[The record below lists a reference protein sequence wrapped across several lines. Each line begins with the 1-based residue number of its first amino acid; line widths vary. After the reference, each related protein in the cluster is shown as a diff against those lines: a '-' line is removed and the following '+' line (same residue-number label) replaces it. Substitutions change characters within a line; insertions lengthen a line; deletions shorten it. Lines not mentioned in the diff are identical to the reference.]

1 MPRPTASPT
10 RSSGRLTTVSEQPYG
25 MWTSLTSIFTQAP
38 MSPPVHAAAAAQR
51 VREAHW
57 WCAVQIGCEPC
68 PSPVTSSSRRF
79 KPARPHGHVR
89 TPRPRSI
96 PRRGRMHSPLRP
108 QRADPASA
116 HRPTRARPHRRSRCT
131 SVISPPSSSG
141 SPTAR
146 ASSAPSRQ
154 ANPRAATRPADPTAA
169 SDLPRDLRDL
179 RDLPCSARCI
189 ARRPRRP
196 RRPRAP
202 PRCATELLSA
212 PMMLRC
218 ARRARLW
225 DRRTQ
230 SSAAVPSGS
239 GAAVLRR
246 RRLMPRGASSM
257 DERC

>member
-1 MPRPTASPT
+1 M
-10 RSSGRLTTVSEQPYG
+10 
-25 MWTSLTSIFTQAP
+25 
-38 MSPPVHAAAAAQR
+38 
-51 VREAHW
+51 
-57 WCAVQIGCEPC
+57 
-68 PSPVTSSSRRF
+68 TSSSRRF
-79 KPARPHGHVR
+79 KPTRPHGHVR

-96 PRRGRMHSPLRP
+96 PRRGRMRSPLQS
-108 QRADPASA
+108 QRTDPAGA
-116 HRPTRARPHRRSRCT
+116 HRPTRSRPRRRSTCT
-131 SVISPPSSSG
+131 SAISPPSSSG

-154 ANPRAATRPADPTAA
+154 ANPRAATRPADRPTAA
-169 SDLPRDLRDL
+169 LDLPRDLRDL

-189 ARRPRRP
+189 ARRPRLP

-230 SSAAVPSGS
+230 SEVLPRAVWVCCHAAPSTYM
-239 GAAVLRR
+239 
-246 RRLMPRGASSM
+246 MPRGASSM